1 MGIHVIAAVIRQ
13 RLRWDAGGY
22 IVAQVSDFG
31 DSAGQVKSGPLSS
44 FCHRLILPD
53 GLKSFRID

>member
-1 MGIHVIAAVIRQ
+1 VIAAVIRQ